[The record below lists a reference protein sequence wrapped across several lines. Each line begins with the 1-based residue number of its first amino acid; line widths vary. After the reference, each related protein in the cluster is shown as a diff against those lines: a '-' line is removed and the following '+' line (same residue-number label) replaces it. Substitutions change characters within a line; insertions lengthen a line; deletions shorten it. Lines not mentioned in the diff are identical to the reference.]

1 MNKKILLIVLVI
13 LFVIVFTILFIYY
26 NSHTLNI
33 KKDKQS
39 KYKNI
44 YELRLLHQPDVNCI
58 KNNPTKNDTKLYD
71 LYIDFNEN
79 RDSNKYLTKH
89 KRNNSSVGPA
99 NIFIMRHAERV
110 NNDVPLN
117 HNGILRSIFHIDL
130 VKGFNDLG
138 YGIDYIV
145 TVNSDLNSGDMHM
158 QQSVFMMSWMLN
170 IPLFIFGSE
179 KQTELAITQLYKNV
193 IFNNKN
199 VLFCWEHTCIQEL
212 ISDIIKIGP
221 NVKKIPNQA
230 FLNKNGKLELPYW
243 SKNNY
248 QAIIHIDDTFKDHI
262 YYTGVKTCSPDEN
275 LHLKFGKDQTCKS
288 AELQFNY
295 H

>member
-1 MNKKILLIVLVI
+1 MNKKYLLSALVI
-13 LFVIVFTILFIYY
+13 LFVILFIILFIYY
-26 NSHTLNI
+26 NIDT
-33 KKDKQS
+33 KDKQN
-39 KYKNI
+39 KDKNI
-44 YELRLLHQPDVNCI
+44 YETKLLDQPYIRCI
-58 KNNPTKNDTKLYD
+58 NNHPTKNDTKLYEI
-71 LYIDFNEN
+71 YIDYSEN

-89 KRNNSSVGPA
+89 KRNNSSIGPA
-99 NIFIMRHAERV
+99 NIFVIRHAERD

-130 VKGFNDLG
+130 IKGFNDLG

-145 TVNSDLNSGDMHM
+145 TVNSDLNSGNMHM

-179 KQTELAITQLYKNV
+179 KQPELAITQVYKNV

-199 VLFCWEHTCIQEL
+199 ILFCWEHTCIQEL
-212 ISDIIKIGP
+212 ISGIIKIGP
-221 NVKKIPNQA
+221 TIKKIPNQA

-248 QAIIHIDDTFKDHI
+248 QAIIHIDDTFKGHM
-262 YYTGVKTCSPDEN
+262 YYTGVNTCSADEN
-275 LHLKFGKDQTCKS
+275 LHFKFGKEQTCKS
-288 AELQFNY
+288 DELPLNF
-295 H
+295 